1 MYIVVTVEKSF
12 LAEMS
17 RGGKGWSQ
25 SN

>member
-1 MYIVVTVEKSF
+1 MYIVVTVEKRF